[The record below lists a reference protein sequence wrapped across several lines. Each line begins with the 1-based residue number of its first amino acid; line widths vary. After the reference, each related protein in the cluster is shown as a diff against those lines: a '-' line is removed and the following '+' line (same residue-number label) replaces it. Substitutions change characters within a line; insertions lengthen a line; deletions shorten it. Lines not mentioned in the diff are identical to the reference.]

1 MGLNG
6 AAGRSPERPIQIAPA
21 LPLRK
26 TPPPADVGAMS
37 SVPQAV
43 RTAPALRQVRSTGW
57 RYAGPLAGLAVLS
70 MAILALTSKPTL
82 TALVLAVGI
91 GVLVGVPL
99 VRTRQ
104 AHAEASAAAD
114 SAPSPAEFGPGRTDP
129 VGLSLKPVNTGGN
142 VTVLSRAGT
151 ADRARADAPL
161 VKPSA
166 SSTVESPPR
175 GPAAHLVQASA
186 TSTVEP
192 VPLQPTVHVVESSAG
207 SRVEP
212 VAVQPAARVVQPPVP
227 PLAEQSTA
235 RLAEPGAAAPEAAP
249 ARLQRLAAEA
259 PVAGEAD
266 SNPGWSNTV
275 TRITELQRPVRTGRR
290 Q

>member
-1 MGLNG
+1 
-6 AAGRSPERPIQIAPA
+6 
-21 LPLRK
+21 
-26 TPPPADVGAMS
+26 MS

-43 RTAPALRQVRSTGW
+43 RTAPALRQVRSTSW

-70 MAILALTSKPTL
+70 MAILALTSKPGL

-99 VRTRQ
+99 VRTRRG
-104 AHAEASAAAD
+104 HAETSAAAD

-129 VGLSLKPVNTGGN
+129 VGLSLKPVNIGGN

-151 ADRARADAPL
+151 AARANAGAPL

-166 SSTVESPPR
+166 APTVEPPPGR
-175 GPAAHLVQASA
+175 PAAHLVQGSA

-192 VPLQPTVHVVESSAG
+192 VPLQPTVRVVESSAG

-212 VAVQPAARVVQPPVP
+212 VPAQPAARVQPAARMVQPPVP
-227 PLAEQSTA
+227 PPAEQPTA
-235 RLAEPGAAAPEAAP
+235 RLAEPGAAAPEGTP
-249 ARLQRLAAEA
+249 ARPQRLAAEA

-266 SNPGWSNTV
+266 SNPGWSCTV